1 MDGISGSGLGYA
13 GGRTGYMG
21 QSDMDAFSG
30 FGYAGGRTGY
40 MGQSDMDAFSGFGY
54 AGGRTG
60 YMGQS
65 DMDAF
70 SGFGQAN
77 NPGVANPAPAAN
89 PTTNQNNNPL
99 KAINSKIF
107 GRGTFNLPFFGA
119 IPTMAVGTV
128 VVLGVLVWIGT
139 SGE

>member
-40 MGQSDMDAFSGFGY
+40 MGQY
-54 AGGRTG
+54 EN
-60 YMGQS
+60 
-65 DMDAF
+65 DAF

-77 NPGVANPAPAAN
+77 NPGVANPGPAAN
-89 PTTNQNNNPL
+89 PATNQNNNPL
-99 KAINSKIF
+99 KAINSKVF
-107 GRGTFNLPFFGA
+107 GRGTFNAPFFGE
-119 IPTMAVGTV
+119 ITPKKVFGG
-128 VVLGVLVWIGT
+128 VVLGLLLVGIVR
-139 SGE
+139 S